1 MELIKRVLERSPKLA
16 QGQILLFQALNQAG
30 KKGLKYDDIA
40 VKIDKTPAQL
50 SGVLGALG
58 RRINNTLG
66 IDGKPGIN
74 YLFQYVGEVNGE
86 TGTWG
91 WRMRYELEQV
101 IKNGNYSWA
110 KDWK

>member
-1 MELIKRVLERSPKLA
+1 M
-16 QGQILLFQALNQAG
+16 
-30 KKGLKYDDIA
+30 KYDDIA

-50 SGVLGALG
+50 SGILGALG

-91 WRMRYELEQV
+91 WRMRYGLRNKSSKTAITPGLKTGKIEIIFAWV
-101 IKNGNYSWA
+101 ILLKVVHT
-110 KDWK
+110 